1 MISQKKNNRILY
13 HENYHLIEKPA
24 LFKNPDAYWIILEFF
39 EKYKCRVIA
48 FVLQRSRYISNK
60 QPYLKTTGLYED
72 LFLSSSFFFYFI
84 FNAPISLVYVFQF
97 LHLFFLMF
105 FLKPLLSIVEK
116 LLYTYI

>member
-1 MISQKKNNRILY
+1 MKI
-13 HENYHLIEKPA
+13 
-24 LFKNPDAYWIILEFF
+24 FF
-39 EKYKCRVIA
+39 FHPV
-48 FVLQRSRYISNK
+48 
-60 QPYLKTTGLYED
+60 
-72 LFLSSSFFFYFI
+72 FFFYFI